1 MRASVTRCLDH
12 VPYSTLLA
20 VSRQAPSSCWVLM
33 QRSGNAVGGP
43 KSGLIGNLSCAATL
57 QVSERIKGLFCTLE
71 AAHKGRTIV
80 LVSHGDTLS
89 ILWATVKGL
98 PLKEHRTH
106 GLSTGEL
113 RLLHSC

>member
-1 MRASVTRCLDH
+1 MLPV
-12 VPYSTLLA
+12 
-20 VSRQAPSSCWVLM
+20 QNLM
-33 QRSGNAVGGP
+33 SD
-43 KSGLIGNLSCAATL
+43 LSFAAT
-57 QVSERIKGLFCTLE
+57 QVSERVKSLFSTLE
-71 AAHKGRTIV
+71 AAHKGRTIL

-106 GLSTGEL
+106 GLRTGEL

>member
-1 MRASVTRCLDH
+1 M
-12 VPYSTLLA
+12 
-20 VSRQAPSSCWVLM
+20 LM
-33 QRSGNAVGGP
+33 SER
-43 KSGLIGNLSCAATL
+43 AAT
-57 QVSERIKGLFCTLE
+57 QVSERVKSLFSTLE
-71 AAHKGRTIV
+71 AAHKGRTIL

-106 GLSTGEL
+106 GLGTGEL